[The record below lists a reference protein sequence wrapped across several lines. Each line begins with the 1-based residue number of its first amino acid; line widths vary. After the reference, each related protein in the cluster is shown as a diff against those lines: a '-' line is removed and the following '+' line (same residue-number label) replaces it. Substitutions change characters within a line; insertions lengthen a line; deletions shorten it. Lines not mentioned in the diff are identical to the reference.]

1 MPMSR
6 PCQAPWSAPLGGA
19 AEMLKSPRTGALAGR
34 RTGRLQA
41 QWKPSVPVLGDHSVR
56 SADALQRYALP
67 SVDYVPERRTSSSP
81 A

>member
-1 MPMSR
+1 VPG
-6 PCQAPWSAPLGGA
+6 AVVGA
-19 AEMLKSPRTGALAGR
+19 ARWGRGDTEVTANWRIGWPKYWPAASPVE
-34 RTGRLQA
+34 A